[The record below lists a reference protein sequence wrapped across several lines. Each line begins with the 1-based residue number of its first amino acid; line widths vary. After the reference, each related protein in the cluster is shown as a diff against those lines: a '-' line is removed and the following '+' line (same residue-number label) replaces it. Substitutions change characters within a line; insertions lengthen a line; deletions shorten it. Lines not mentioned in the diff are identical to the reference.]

1 MHNHTN
7 IGGQSATGSVAFKVP
22 PQTGA
27 VGFSSSVDGDRH
39 RLHNAITRA
48 WHRLDAAKRKSDF
61 EARCAASIAT
71 LKEEQCHDQHQ
82 LEPVFETDLSRTAGA
97 NVLGAPAAPFNSQV
111 AEAIETLRT
120 LRTWL

>member
-7 IGGQSATGSVAFKVP
+7 TGGQSAIGSIPYRVP

-27 VGFSSSVDGDRH
+27 AGFSSSVDGDRH

-61 EARCAASIAT
+61 EARLAA
-71 LKEEQCHDQHQ
+71 KEDLDRLISQ
-82 LEPVFETDLSRTAGA
+82 LAKLPIVGR
-97 NVLGAPAAPFNSQV
+97 VPSQ
-111 AEAIETLRT
+111 EA
-120 LRTWL
+120 

>member
-1 MHNHTN
+1 MTSFNHCLHECCL
-7 IGGQSATGSVAFKVP
+7 ATGHCCGCCGKAKLADPEVR
-22 PQTGA
+22 A
-27 VGFSSSVDGDRH
+27 VYEKLQGTFR
-39 RLHNAITRA
+39 RMEAI
-48 WHRLDAAKRKSDF
+48 
-61 EARCAASIAT
+61 EVRCAASIAT

-111 AEAIETLRT
+111 ADAIETLRT